1 MKNPNK
7 QVVYLSFPTKPEVS
21 LLLKKIAHS
30 AGMTQ
35 PELINTI
42 CIDFIS
48 STISVLEE
56 RGLMTKTEVE
66 ELLNIINDKE

>member
-7 QVVYLSFPTKPEVS
+7 QVVYLSFPAKPEVS
-21 LLLKKIAHS
+21 LMLKRIAHS

-66 ELLNIINDKE
+66 ELLKIIDDKE